1 MDIGEV
7 VLVSS
12 RLALGAVASFLAI
25 LLWSKTRDVAW
36 MLMVAGTVASY
47 ADTVFAVL
55 LRFGVADGS
64 AFAIGSVPLASII
77 FPNLPTAFFIAAFS
91 VMVSRKLRKR

>member
-25 LLWSKTRDVAW
+25 VLWSKTRDVAW
-36 MLMVAGTVASY
+36 MLMVAGTIAAYAETVYSILERFGLSDGSRFVIGLVPVASI
-47 ADTVFAVL
+47 VL
-55 LRFGVADGS
+55 
-64 AFAIGSVPLASII
+64 
-77 FPNLPTAFFIAAFS
+77 PNLPTAFYIAAFA
-91 VMVSRKLRKR
+91 VMVARKLKAR